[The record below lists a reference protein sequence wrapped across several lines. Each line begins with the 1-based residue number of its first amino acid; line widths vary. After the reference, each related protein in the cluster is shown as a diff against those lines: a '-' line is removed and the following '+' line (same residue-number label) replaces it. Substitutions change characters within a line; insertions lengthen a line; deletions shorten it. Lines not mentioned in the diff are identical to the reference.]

1 MRQIRASFTRRAS
14 STLLAASFLLA
25 LLPGSAAAFPVKI
38 RRTGGT
44 LYYSV
49 SSSFPSSYR
58 PLIDIARRAWQVQ
71 YLSDYFR
78 IEPGDSAARIYYGY
92 VDGTHGTVAWANV
105 GCSTSSTGCEMMVD
119 SSEAWHGS
127 TSAPPSTRIDLLS
140 VLTHEFG
147 HWAGLYHSV
156 DRPST
161 HATEPTMYPY
171 ITAGTSHQ
179 RSIAQDD
186 VNSFLRTRTAG
197 NFVANWGYETDLA
210 FGWKFRPSATGG
222 SMTRYCND
230 HTGAKYGAC
239 FVEFNGSGSANAS
252 VYQDIVYSHPSEYLY
267 YRAWVRNRDTVTRT
281 VTVAV
286 WDLDRNRSENVRCS
300 IPPGQWVE
308 CRTSTPIYIPSTSRR
323 IRFEV
328 YGPGPR
334 NLDVD
339 GVALWPSK

>member
-1 MRQIRASFTRRAS
+1 MTVTRLSNKQRA
-14 STLLAASFLLA
+14 LAALLGLSFVVS
-25 LLPGSAAAFPVKI
+25 LLPGTADAFPVKI
-38 RRTGGT
+38 RRGGGT

-58 PLIDIARRAWQVQ
+58 PMIDVARRAWQVQ

-78 IEPGDSAARIYYGY
+78 IEPGGSAAIINYGY
-92 VDGTHGTVAWANV
+92 IDGSYGTAGWAHL
-105 GCSTSSTGCEMMVD
+105 GCNTNSTGCEMMID
-119 SSEAWHGS
+119 SSEAWHAS
-127 TSAPPSTRIDLLS
+127 TSAPPSNRVDLLS

-147 HWAGLYHSV
+147 HWVGLDHSS

-161 HATEPTMYPY
+161 HATEPTMFDT
-171 ITAGTSHQ
+171 IKMGTSHQ
-179 RSIAQDD
+179 RSVAQDD
-186 VNSFLRTRTAG
+186 VNSFLRTRTSG
-197 NFVANWGYETDLA
+197 NFVANWGYEADLA

-239 FVEFNGSGSANAS
+239 FVEFNGAGSASAS
-252 VYQDIVYSHPSEYLY
+252 VYQDIVYSHRSEYLY

-281 VTVAV
+281 VTVAL

-308 CRTSTPIYIPSTSRR
+308 CRTSKAIYIPSTTRR

-339 GVALWPSK
+339 GVAVWPSS